1 MASIDTTEAGNHS
14 VQTVRRR
21 SRRRTP
27 WGTVIL
33 LVAPFLVVYAA
44 FLVYPTI
51 RVIHLSF
58 TNSDIA
64 GIGTWVGT
72 ANYQRLWKDPL
83 FWASLWHT
91 VYFIILTVIP
101 NTLLGLAF
109 GLIVVRQKAALRSVV
124 LVLLFL
130 PYILPVGVVTQIYL
144 WVLSAAYGV
153 VNFLLGTRINWF
165 QDPGWAMPSVAFV
178 TIWWTVGFNIL
189 LFIAGLEAIPR
200 EFYEAAALD
209 GAGRGL
215 TAFRFITWPLVWPVT
230 SLVFVLQ
237 VILQWKIFDQVYLL
251 TNGGPFN
258 RTLVVIMYMYQ
269 QAFTRYKG
277 GYASTIAVVLFVLIL
292 ITSLTQVRLL
302 RSRGMA

>member
-1 MASIDTTEAGNHS
+1 MASIDTEAGS
-14 VQTVRRR
+14 IAIQRVRGRA
-21 SRRRTP
+21 RRRTP
-27 WGTVIL
+27 WGTVAL
-33 LVAPFLVVYAA
+33 LVAPFLVVYIS
-44 FLVYPTI
+44 FLVYPTL
-51 RVIHLSF
+51 RVIQLSF
-58 TNSDIA
+58 TDADIA
-64 GIGTWVGT
+64 GVGKWIGT
-72 ANYQRLWKDPL
+72 ANYVRLWKDPL

-130 PYILPVGVVTQIYL
+130 PYVLPVGVVTQIYL
-144 WVLSAAYGV
+144 WVLSAAYGI
-153 VNFLLGTRINWF
+153 VNFLLGTKVNWF

-200 EFYEAAALD
+200 EYYEAAALD
-209 GAGRGL
+209 GAGGGL
-215 TAFRFITWPLVWPVT
+215 RAFRYITWPLVWPVT
-230 SLVFVLQ
+230 SLVLLLQ
-237 VILQWKIFDQVYLL
+237 LILQWKIFDQVYLL

-277 GYASTIAVVLFVLIL
+277 GYASTIAIALFVIIL
-292 ITSLTQVRLL
+292 VTSLTQRRLL
-302 RSRGMA
+302 RARGST